1 MKRIL
6 VANRSEIA
14 CRIIHTIKKMGH
26 HAVAIYS
33 EADASSK
40 HVHIS
45 DEAYLIGP
53 SPSAQSYLNLKAIL
67 SLCQKEKIDAV
78 HPGYGFLSENADFVR
93 ELTKAGIVF
102 IGPNTDVISLMGDKI
117 TARESALKQNVPV
130 VPGWSD
136 QSADIAAYTNEA
148 QKIGFP
154 VLLKA
159 AGGGGGRGIRIIHSA
174 ENFGESLQSVRNEAQ
189 KYFSDDRIFLE
200 KYIEDPRHIEI
211 QVLADKH
218 GNIIHLGER
227 ECSIQRRYQKL
238 IEETPSPF
246 VDEKLRDKMASSAIN
261 LCKAIGYD
269 SAGTVE
275 FIVDKDKNF
284 YFLEV
289 NTRLQVEH
297 PITEMITGVDI
308 VKEMI
313 NSAFGKKLKYTQKDI
328 AFKGHAIEARI
339 IAEDPVNGFVPS
351 TGIIKDIQFPQMKN
365 LRIDSGFE
373 VGDRISVYYDSL
385 ICKVIAY
392 GKNRKDA
399 VSLLKNVI
407 TQSHIEG
414 VETNLSFTNA
424 ILAQPAFQ
432 KGLLSTHFIP
442 TYFDEDNLFPLPDS
456 KDILNF
462 IAVIGAYYQKANNT
476 KQDLYL
482 KIDGIEK
489 GFQVS
494 YKDYAKTKDHSYK
507 IRQVDNKYILFHE
520 GRQIVAT
527 IYPAHYEK
535 LLTLLPKEK
544 QSARHHQIIAPMPG
558 LIVDILVEEGQK
570 VEKGQGVISMEAMKM
585 ENVLRANMSG
595 QISKIY
601 FNRGDTVNKQDILLE
616 LQ

>member
-6 VANRSEIA
+6 VANRGEIA
-14 CRIIHTIKKMGH
+14 CRIIKTIQKMGH
-26 HAVAIYS
+26 HAIAIYS

-40 HVHIS
+40 HVHMS

-67 SLCQKEKIDAV
+67 NLCKKQKIDAV

-93 ELTKAGIVF
+93 ALTKADIIF
-102 IGPNTDVISLMGDKI
+102 IGPNTEVIITMGDKI
-117 TARESALKQNVPV
+117 TAREAALRQSVPV

-136 QSADIAAYTNEA
+136 QTADITAYTTEA

-154 VLLKA
+154 ILLKA
-159 AGGGGGRGIRIIHSA
+159 AGGGGGRGIRIIHA
-174 ENFGESLQSVRNEAQ
+174 ADQLEESLQSVKNEAQ

-211 QVLADKH
+211 QILADKH

-246 VDEKLRDKMASSAIN
+246 VDIKLRDKMSASAIN
-261 LCKAIGYD
+261 LCKSIGYD

-275 FIVDKDKNF
+275 FMVDKDKNF

-297 PITEMITGVDI
+297 PITEMVTGVDI
-308 VKEMI
+308 VEEMI
-313 NSAFGKKLKYTQKDI
+313 NSAFGKKLKYAQKDI

-339 IAEDPVNGFVPS
+339 IAEDPENGFVPS
-351 TGIIKDIQFPQMKN
+351 TGIMKELQFPQEEN
-365 LRIDSGFE
+365 LRIDTGFE

-385 ICKVIAY
+385 ICKIIAY

-399 VSLLKNVI
+399 MSLLNSAI
-407 TQSHIEG
+407 TQSHIQG
-414 VETNLSFTNA
+414 IETNLNFTNA
-424 ILAQPAFQ
+424 ILAHPAFQ

-442 TYFDEDNLFPLPDS
+442 SHFDEDNLFPLPDA
-456 KDILNF
+456 KDIPSF
-462 IAVIGAYYQKANNT
+462 VAAIAAYHQQIT
-476 KQDLYL
+476 GIEQDYYL
-482 KIDGIEK
+482 QVDGIKK

-494 YKDYAKTKDHSYK
+494 YKNYSNIKNHVYQIKQLNN
-507 IRQVDNKYILFHE
+507 RYILFHE

-527 IYPAHYEK
+527 IYPAHIEKFVK
-535 LLTLLPKEK
+535 LLPQASQET
-544 QSARHHQIIAPMPG
+544 RHHQIIAPMPG

-585 ENVLRANMSG
+585 ENILRTNMSG
-595 QISKIY
+595 EISKIH
-601 FNRGDTVNKQDILLE
+601 FNCGDTVNKQDILLE